1 MFESRISNTPFSGVF
16 SLAFSSLYYHAVVTR
31 GPPSRLRKM
40 EDVAKDAGLW
50 PNAQDM
56 DMLLPPPRACSPPP
70 LVPAPT
76 RLATPWLHKVE
87 DVADDE
93 LGFGLMHKICSPP
106 LTPTSPRHGAQPRHR
121 QPTAPPQHSTQ
132 DLDRRPITTPP
143 QQGAQPQHGAHNP
156 ATANPPRHPN
166 TARKTSTA
174 DLSPHRPN
182 KARNTPARN
191 LNTARTTPPP
201 ADTPPRWPNTARQ
214 DPTTADPPRRPNAA
228 CDHNEDDAGGSG
240 GRVTLST
247 YNVHTYNVT

>member
-1 MFESRISNTPFSGVF
+1 M
-16 SLAFSSLYYHAVVTR
+16 
-31 GPPSRLRKM
+31 PPHHLH
-40 EDVAKDAGLW
+40 L
-50 PNAQDM
+50 
-56 DMLLPPPRACSPPP
+56 SPPQC
-70 LVPAPT
+70 PAMT
-76 RLATPWLHKVE
+76 WLATP
-87 DVADDE
+87 
-93 LGFGLMHKICSPP
+93 
-106 LTPTSPRHGAQPRHR
+106 RHCHR
-121 QPTAPPQHSTQ
+121 QPTVPPQHSTQDLDRRPITTPPQQGTQHPGTQGLATTNPHITPTRTQ

-143 QQGAQPQHGAHNP
+143 QQGAQPQHGVHNP
-156 ATANPPRHPN
+156 TTTNPPRHPN

-191 LNTARTTPPP
+191 LNTACTTPPP